1 MLKEREGLLLFSSV
15 TVSKPGPNLSTYFE
29 ILKKTGS
36 SPRRLQSQWLRIEM
50 GFGLLYLAEMLAK
63 IMAEGARHY
72 WRTAANKFDCLVT
85 LGIVV
90 TQVTPSLPRAPS
102 ATPPCYIT

>member
-1 MLKEREGLLLFSSV
+1 M
-15 TVSKPGPNLSTYFE
+15 
-29 ILKKTGS
+29 
-36 SPRRLQSQWLRIEM
+36 RIEM
-50 GFGLLYLAEMLAK
+50 GFGLLYIAEMLAK

-90 TQVTPSLPRAPS
+90 TQVTPACRVPRALHNI
-102 ATPPCYIT
+102 CLC